1 MEWESVFKV
10 ARREDELLSAS
21 QAQIKDLYDDLF
33 RQVNSVHSF
42 ANSAHGKIEYLE
54 ARFEKQENVG
64 LRELLYL
71 KLLVCH
77 VENVGYR
84 NYEIWI
90 TRKRRLSG
98 ISIA

>member
-54 ARFEKQENVG
+54 AR
-64 LRELLYL
+64 LRAMFGPIPDVPPPNGE
-71 KLLVCH
+71 
-77 VENVGYR
+77 
-84 NYEIWI
+84 
-90 TRKRRLSG
+90 
-98 ISIA
+98 